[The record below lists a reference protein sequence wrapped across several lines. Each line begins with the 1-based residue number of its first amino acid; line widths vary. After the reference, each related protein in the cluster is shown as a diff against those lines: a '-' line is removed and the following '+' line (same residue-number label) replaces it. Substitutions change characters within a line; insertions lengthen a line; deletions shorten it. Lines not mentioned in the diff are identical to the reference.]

1 MDCASDGWSWAG
13 RSPRRWPRHI
23 EARIGTVMLRLF
35 RVLAAAIVALAAVGA
50 YTLINVFGSTAVAA
64 PTTVTINP
72 AADSYVSTASPNSN
86 FGRAQTLAVSDT
98 TYRALL
104 RFNVSLPAGS
114 TVTNVTL
121 RLYSNTSVSGNLIV
135 HPASNSWSETTVT
148 ANNQPAWQTAE
159 LARSGLLRSKQY
171 ASATLPTNSV
181 TGSGSFSFGVD
192 TTASVQ
198 GSLDSREGAKR
209 PQLVITYDSPST
221 ATPTPTPTSTAP
233 GSAPQNIRV
242 DPAYTTDLE
251 HTARFLWDAVPNATI
266 YRHYINGAAI
276 AGEDDAGASE
286 TVRNLQPAT
295 AYTFSVGAFVGG
307 VEYKSAPFSFTTAGA
322 STTPT
327 PTPTSTATPTPTPT
341 STAPGSA
348 PQNIRVDPAYTTDL
362 EHTARFLWDPV
373 PNATNYRHYIN
384 GAAIAGEDDTSA
396 SETVRNLQPAT
407 AYTFSV
413 GAFVGGVEY
422 KSAPFRFTTAGA
434 STTPTPT
441 PTSTATPTPTTTT
454 PGSAPQNIRVDPAYT
469 TDLEHTARFLW
480 DPVPNATNY
489 RHYINGAAIA
499 GEDDTSASETVRNLQ
514 PATAYTFSVGAF
526 VGGVEYKSAPFS
538 FTTAGPGSTPT
549 STATPTPSISTV
561 LPVVENV
568 GFSGSGDISDDAV
581 IWADPASPANSVVI
595 ADNKSVSAGGIGV
608 FGMDGKLIQFRQD
621 GMLGNVDLRSGFV
634 LSGQPI
640 ILVGANNR
648 TNNTLVL
655 YSFSATTR
663 TLTPV
668 TARSIPT
675 VSPNIGFCLY
685 HSRASGKFYAFVT
698 PQQAGSVQQ
707 FELVDNGAG
716 LVDAVLVRTLP
727 MSSIAESCVADDEL
741 GHLYVGQETVA
752 VWKYGAEPSAG
763 SNRVSVDTAGSGR
776 LVAEIEGMSISYGA
790 NGIGRLFVSS
800 QGDSTIVVYDRA
812 GNNPF
817 VKKFRVGSNGTIDS
831 VTGTD
836 GLDVTTR
843 NAGPGFEQGLLVV
856 HDESNSGGTTSN
868 LKYVPLSA
876 VLG

>member
-1 MDCASDGWSWAG
+1 
-13 RSPRRWPRHI
+13 
-23 EARIGTVMLRLF
+23 MLRLF
-35 RVLAAAIVALAAVGA
+35 RILAAAIVALAAVGA
-50 YTLINVFGSTAVAA
+50 FTLMSVFGSTAVAA
-64 PTTVTINP
+64 PTTVTLN
-72 AADSYVSTASPNSN
+72 AVADTYLSTASPNSN
-86 FGRAQTLAVSDT
+86 FGRAKTLAVSDT

-104 RFNVSLPAGS
+104 RFNVSLPSGS
-114 TVTNVTL
+114 TVTNITL
-121 RLYSNTSVSGNLIV
+121 RLYSNTSVSGSLIV
-135 HPASNSWSETTVT
+135 HPASDLWSETTVT

-159 LARSGLLRSKQY
+159 LARSGLLRARQY
-171 ASATLPTNSV
+171 ASAALPTNAV
-181 TGSGSFSFGVD
+181 TGSGNFNLGVD
-192 TTASVQ
+192 TTAGVQ

-221 ATPTPTPTSTAP
+221 PTPTPTPTSTATPTSTPTSTAP
-233 GSAPQNIRV
+233 GSAPQNIRL

-251 HTARFLWDAVPNATI
+251 HTARFLWDPVPNATN
-266 YRHYINGAAI
+266 YRHYINGVAI
-276 AGEDDAGASE
+276 AGEDDTGASE

-295 AYTFSVGAFVGG
+295 TYTFSVGAFVGG

-327 PTPTSTATPTPTPT
+327 PTPTSTATPTA
-341 STAPGSA
+341 TAPDSA
-348 PQNIRVDPAYTTDL
+348 PKNIRLDPAYTTDL
-362 EHTARFLWDPV
+362 EHTARFLWDAV
-373 PNATNYRHYIN
+373 ANATIYRHYIN
-384 GAAIAGEDDTSA
+384 DVPVAGEDDTSA

-422 KSAPFRFTTAGA
+422 KSSPFSFTTAGA
-434 STTPTPT
+434 TPTPTPT
-441 PTSTATPTPTTTT
+441 PTSTATPTPTSTA
-454 PGSAPQNIRVDPAYT
+454 PGSAPQNIRLDPAYT

-480 DPVPNATNY
+480 DAVANATIY
-489 RHYINGAAIA
+489 RHYINDVPVA

-514 PATAYTFSVGAF
+514 PATTYTFSVGAF
-526 VGGVEYKSAPFS
+526 VGGVEYRSAPFS

-561 LPVVENV
+561 LPIVENV

-581 IWADPASPANSVVI
+581 IWADPASPANSAVI
-595 ADNKSVSAGGIGV
+595 ADNKSVSAGGLGV

-621 GMLGNVDLRSGFV
+621 GMIGNVDLRSGFV

-648 TNNTLVL
+648 TNDTLVL

-663 TLTPV
+663 TLTPI

-675 VSPNIGFCLY
+675 VSPSIGFCLY
-685 HSRASGKFYAFVT
+685 HNRASGKFYAFVT

-741 GHLYVGQETVA
+741 DHLYVGQETVA

-790 NGIGRLFVSS
+790 NGTGRLFVSS

-817 VKKFRVGSNGTIDS
+817 VKKFRVGANGTIDS

>member
-1 MDCASDGWSWAG
+1 
-13 RSPRRWPRHI
+13 
-23 EARIGTVMLRLF
+23 MLRLF
-35 RVLAAAIVALAAVGA
+35 RILAAATVALAAVGA
-50 YTLINVFGSTAVAA
+50 FTLINVFGSTAVAA
-64 PTTVTINP
+64 PTTVTLNA
-72 AADSYVSTASPNSN
+72 AADTYLSTASPNSN
-86 FGRAQTLAVSDT
+86 FGRAKTLAVSDT

-104 RFNVSLPAGS
+104 RFNVSLPSGS
-114 TVTNVTL
+114 TVTNIAL
-121 RLYSNTSVSGNLIV
+121 RLYSNTSVSGSLIV

-159 LARSGLLRSKQY
+159 LARSGLLRARQY
-171 ASATLPTNSV
+171 ASAALPTNAI
-181 TGSGSFSFGVD
+181 TGSGNFNVGID
-192 TTASVQ
+192 TTTGVQ

-209 PQLVITYDSPST
+209 PQLVITYDSPSSPTPTPTST
-221 ATPTPTPTSTAP
+221 ATPTSTPTSTAP
-233 GSAPQNIRV
+233 GSAPQNIR
-242 DPAYTTDLE
+242 
-251 HTARFLWDAVPNATI
+251 I
-266 YRHYINGAAI
+266 
-276 AGEDDAGASE
+276 
-286 TVRNLQPAT
+286 
-295 AYTFSVGAFVGG
+295 
-307 VEYKSAPFSFTTAGA
+307 
-322 STTPT
+322 
-327 PTPTSTATPTPTPT
+327 
-341 STAPGSA
+341 
-348 PQNIRVDPAYTTDL
+348 
-362 EHTARFLWDPV
+362 
-373 PNATNYRHYIN
+373 
-384 GAAIAGEDDTSA
+384 
-396 SETVRNLQPAT
+396 
-407 AYTFSV
+407 
-413 GAFVGGVEY
+413 
-422 KSAPFRFTTAGA
+422 
-434 STTPTPT
+434 
-441 PTSTATPTPTTTT
+441 
-454 PGSAPQNIRVDPAYT
+454 DPAYT

-561 LPVVENV
+561 LPLVENV

-581 IWADPASPANSVVI
+581 IWADTATPANSVVI

-648 TNNTLVL
+648 TNDTLVL

-790 NGIGRLFVSS
+790 NGTGRLFVSS

-812 GNNPF
+812 DNNPF

>member
-1 MDCASDGWSWAG
+1 
-13 RSPRRWPRHI
+13 
-23 EARIGTVMLRLF
+23 MLRLI
-35 RVLAAAIVALAAVGA
+35 RILAASLVALATVAA
-50 YTLINVFGSTAVAA
+50 FSLLNVFGTTAVAA
-64 PTTVTINP
+64 PTTVTLTA

-86 FGRAQTLAVSDT
+86 FGRAKTLTVSDS

-104 RFNVSLPAGS
+104 RFNVTLPSGS
-114 TVTNVTL
+114 TVTNITL
-121 RLYSNTSVSGNLIV
+121 RLYSNTSVSGSFIV

-148 ANNQPAWQTAE
+148 AANQPAWQTTE
-159 LARSGLLRSKQY
+159 LARSGLLRARQY
-171 ASATLPTNSV
+171 ASAALPTNAI
-181 TGSGSFSFGVD
+181 TGSGNFNVGVD
-192 TTASVQ
+192 TTAGVQ

-209 PQLVITYDSPST
+209 PQLVITYDSPSAPTPTPT
-221 ATPTPTPTSTAP
+221 ATPTPTPTSTSTAP
-233 GSAPQNIRV
+233 GSAPKNIRL

-251 HTARFLWDAVPNATI
+251 HTARFLWDPVPNATT
-266 YRHYINGAAI
+266 YRHYINGAVI
-276 AGEDDAGASE
+276 AGEDDTGASE

-295 AYTFSVGAFVGG
+295 AYTFSVGAFVGGVEYKSGPFSFTTAGASTTPTPTPTSTATPTPTSTAPGSAPKNIRLDPAYTTDLEHTARFLWDPVPNATNYRHYINGVAIAGEDDTSASETVRNLQPATAYTFSVGAFVAG

-348 PQNIRVDPAYTTDL
+348 PKNIRLDPAYTTDL

-384 GAAIAGEDDTSA
+384 GVAIAGEDDTSA

-413 GAFVGGVEY
+413 GAFVAGVEY
-422 KSAPFRFTTAGA
+422 R
-434 STTPTPT
+434 
-441 PTSTATPTPTTTT
+441 
-454 PGSAPQNIRVDPAYT
+454 
-469 TDLEHTARFLW
+469 
-480 DPVPNATNY
+480 
-489 RHYINGAAIA
+489 
-499 GEDDTSASETVRNLQ
+499 
-514 PATAYTFSVGAF
+514 
-526 VGGVEYKSAPFS
+526 SAPFS

-581 IWADPASPANSVVI
+581 IWADPANPANTAVI
-595 ADNKSVSAGGIGV
+595 ADNKSVSAGGLGV

-621 GMLGNVDLRSGFV
+621 GMIGNVDLRSGFV

-648 TNNTLVL
+648 TNDTLVL

-663 TLTPV
+663 TLTPI

-698 PQQAGSVQQ
+698 PKQAGSVQQ

-716 LVDAVLVRTLP
+716 MVDAVLVRTLP
-727 MSSIAESCVADDEL
+727 MSSIVESCVADDEL

-790 NGIGRLFVSS
+790 NGTGRLFVSS

-856 HDESNSGGTTSN
+856 HDEANSGGTTSN